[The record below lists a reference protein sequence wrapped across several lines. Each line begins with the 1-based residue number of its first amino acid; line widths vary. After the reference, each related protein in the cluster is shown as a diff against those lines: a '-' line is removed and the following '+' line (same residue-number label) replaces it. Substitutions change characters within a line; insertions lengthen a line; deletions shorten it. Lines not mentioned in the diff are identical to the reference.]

1 MIKLKTLIPEHVV
14 KKQHLL
20 EKSDI
25 VYKNSTEAEDE
36 KASSAPDEFLIWINY
51 YPLLNKAAKFNAK
64 LTDVRTYLPKDD
76 VQDKED
82 SGFFKKLGKSFLKA
96 ISGANKPGIDFEFT
110 APRFEGVASMGVD
123 YKDGKF
129 TLGKV
134 RGFSGSSDEV
144 PGYLTDEAVDKFIK
158 YLLTRSE
165 YADALKQ
172 AFPDIETTLKPDAF
186 KK

>member
-1 MIKLKTLIPEHVV
+1 MIKLKELLPENIN

-36 KASSAPDEFLIWINY
+36 KALPAADMFLIWINY

-76 VQDKED
+76 VQDTED
-82 SGFFKKLGKSFLKA
+82 SGFLKKLGKSFLKA
-96 ISGANKPGIDFEFT
+96 ISGADKPGIDFEFT
-110 APRFEGVASMGVD
+110 APRFNGVASIGVD

-158 YLLTRSE
+158 YLLTQSQ
-165 YADALKQ
+165 YAQALKE
-172 AFPDIETTLKPDAF
+172 AFPDIQKALTPESF